1 MTTQPTRF
9 QKMSNALLDFGRAA
23 LGISET
29 PGQETLRRRKQA
41 FYDAGGAGYP
51 NVFAITYN
59 GEKNLGEIGPALQ
72 YVPDYQML
80 GMRGWQFYLE
90 SEVTQIIFGKYVKWL
105 IGKGLKMNAEPED
118 VTLASEGIE
127 LDSEDFNEVIESR
140 FAVWANSKDA
150 SYSGMKSL
158 NAVSRAAWLNSK
170 VGGDVL
176 VLLQVDKAANVRVHL
191 IDGAHVQSPAYGSD
205 YYAQVLKNGNTIR
218 NGIEMSSA
226 GGHVA
231 YYVRQKD
238 MSFKRYEATSK
249 STGLTMAYMVYGL
262 EYRLDNTRGLPLVC
276 AVFEA
281 MKKMD
286 RYKEATLGTAEEQA
300 KIAWQVVH
308 QHYSTGEDVIKK
320 GSAVARLAYD
330 ADANVADDLPATEQG
345 EQLANKVAA
354 TTNKQAFNNPIGAEI
369 KPMQHS
375 TGQPM
380 FKEFFGTNIDIV
392 CAVVGIPPSVAMS
405 VYNDSFSASRMAV
418 KDWDM
423 TLDVG
428 RDDFK
433 EQFYQPIYNLF
444 LHLQVLQNKIQA
456 PGYLSAFYADNR
468 MALNAYRTCRFTGAK
483 TPHIDPLKEVKA
495 VREALGPLGA
505 NIPLMTVEQGVEILG
520 GTDSDS
526 NIEQF
531 AKERELAEGVGLDVD
546 RAANGVVPPA
556 AEEEEDTEEE
566 KGK

>member
-1 MTTQPTRF
+1 MAQQISRIE
-9 QKMSNALLDFGRAA
+9 KMGRATIDFGRA
-23 LGISET
+23 LFGFTET
-29 PGQETLRRRKQA
+29 PAQETVRRRKEA
-41 FYDAGGAGYP
+41 FYNAGSTYP

-72 YVPDYQML
+72 YLPDHGML
-80 GMRGWQFYLE
+80 SARGWQFYLE
-90 SEVTQIIFGKYVKWL
+90 SEITQIIFGKYIKWL

-118 VTLASEGIE
+118 VTLESEGIE
-127 LDSEDFNEVIESR
+127 LESEDFNEVIESR

-150 SYSGMKSL
+150 SVSGMKSL

-170 VGGDVL
+170 IGGDVL
-176 VLLQVDKAANVRVHL
+176 VILQVDKSSNVRVHL
-191 IDGAHVQSPAYGSD
+191 IDGAHVQSPSYGSD
-205 YYAQVLKNGNTIR
+205 YYGQVLTNGNCIR
-218 NGIEMSSA
+218 NGIEFNSNGS
-226 GGHVA
+226 HVA

-238 MSFKRYEATSK
+238 MSCKRFEAKSK

-286 RYKEATLGTAEEQA
+286 RYKEATLGTAEELA
-300 KIAWQVVH
+300 KIAYQVYH
-308 QHYSTGEDVIKK
+308 QQFSTGENPLAK
-320 GSAVARLAYD
+320 GSAIARSMD
-330 ADANVADDLPATEQG
+330 IDSNVTDDLPRTEQG
-345 EQLANKVAA
+345 EQLANRVHA
-354 TTNKQAFNNPIGAEI
+354 TTNKQVYNMPIGSEI
-369 KPMQHS
+369 KAIQHS
-375 TGQPM
+375 NGQLM
-380 FKEFFGTNIDIV
+380 FKDFFSTNIDIV

-433 EQFYQPIYNLF
+433 EQFYQPIYDLF
-444 LHLQVLQNKIQA
+444 LHLQVLLNKIQA
-456 PGYLSAFYADNR
+456 PGYLAAFYADNR

-505 NIPLMTVEQGVEILG
+505 NIPLMTVEQAVENLG

-531 AKERELAEGVGLDVD
+531 AKERELAEEQGLDVD
-546 RAANGVVPPA
+546 RATNGAAPVVET
-556 AEEEEDTEEE
+556 EEEEE
-566 KGK
+566 KPTKKEK

>member
-1 MTTQPTRF
+1 MAQQISRIE
-9 QKMSNALLDFGRAA
+9 KMGSAMRDFGKA
-23 LGISET
+23 LFGSFET
-29 PGQETLRRRKQA
+29 PVEETVRRRKEA
-41 FYDAGGAGYP
+41 FHMAGGGYP

-72 YVPDYQML
+72 YMPDYQVL

-90 SEVTQIIFGKYVKWL
+90 SEITQIIFGKYVKWL

-127 LDSEDFNEVIESR
+127 LESEDFNEVIESR
-140 FAVWANSKDA
+140 FAVWACSKEA
-150 SYSGMKSL
+150 SSSGMESL

-176 VLLQVDKAANVRVHL
+176 VILQIDKSANIRVRL
-191 IDGAHVQSPAYGSD
+191 IDTAHLQSPAYGTD
-205 YYAQVLKNGNTIR
+205 YYAEVLQSGNCIR
-218 NGIEMSSA
+218 NGIEINPD

-238 MSFKRYEATSK
+238 MSFKRIEAKSK
-249 STGLTMAYMVYGL
+249 STGLTMAYLVYGFK
-262 EYRLDNTRGLPLVC
+262 YRLDNTRGLPLVC
-276 AVFEA
+276 AVFES

-300 KIAWQVVH
+300 KIAYQVYH
-308 QHYSTGEDVIKK
+308 QQFSTGENPLAK
-320 GSAVARLAYD
+320 GSAIARSFD
-330 ADANVADDLPATEQG
+330 ADANIADDLPRTQQG
-345 EQLANKVAA
+345 EQLASRVHA
-354 TTNKQAFNNPIGAEI
+354 TTNKQVYNMPIGSEI
-369 KPMQHS
+369 KTLQHS
-375 TGQPM
+375 NGQQI
-380 FKEFFGTNIDIV
+380 FKDFFSTNIDIV
-392 CAVVGIPPSVAMS
+392 CAVAGIPPSVAMS

-433 EQFYQPIYNLF
+433 EQFYQPIYDLF

-468 MALNAYRTCRFTGAK
+468 MALNAYRTCRFTGPK

-531 AKERELAEGVGLDVD
+531 AKERELAEELGLDVD
-546 RAANGVVPPA
+546 RAANGAAPVPPV
-556 AEEEEDTEEE
+556 EEDAEDDKPE
-566 KGK
+566 K